1 RKLTVETAE
10 KDGLKWRVDEG
21 LLDTV
26 TWLTEW
32 AVPVLCSFD
41 ETLLAIPEEVLVS
54 EMREHQKLFAL
65 TTKHGKLANKFMA
78 ISNMVA
84 KDYSL
89 IREGNERVVRARFAD
104 AEFFLAEDKKKTL
117 VERREDLKAVAF
129 LKDLGAGASIY
140 EKTKRVENLV
150 SLLGARLG
158 WAPAK
163 IETAERIAM
172 LCKNDLVTQMVG
184 EFPELQGTVG
194 RYYALAEGLPTQ
206 VADGILDHYLPRNA
220 EDGYPSTD
228 EGALV
233 GLADRLDT
241 LVALFG
247 KGKIPTGSAD
257 PFALR
262 RAAWTTIAILIN
274 KNIRIPLS
282 DLLDKALHQFEEVLT
297 ADERDGLRDK
307 LLSFFRD
314 RARNLFAET
323 GRPGLPGGIAP
334 DTFDAAVGA
343 SAAAGSEF
351 SWENIPAFVERLQA
365 LQAFRTRPEFSR
377 LTETFKRLSNIL
389 KDVH

>member
-1 RKLTVETAE
+1 ERKANIRTLTIEAAE
-10 KDGLKWRVDEG
+10 KAGLKWRTDEG

-32 AVPVLCSFD
+32 TVPVLCSFD
-41 ETLLAIPEEVLVS
+41 EALLAIPEEVLVS

-65 TTKHGKLANKFMA
+65 TDAHGKLANKFIA
-78 ISNMVA
+78 ISNMETA
-84 KDYSL
+84 DYTL
-89 IREGNERVVRARFAD
+89 TREGNERVVRARFAD
-104 AEFFLAEDKKKTL
+104 AESFLAEDRQQTRA
-117 VERREDLKAVAF
+117 EQREELRNTAF

-140 EKTKRVENLV
+140 AKTVRIEGLATA
-150 SLLGARLG
+150 LAGQLG
-158 WAPAK
+158 WDAVKTRNVAQ
-163 IETAERIAM
+163 IAA
-172 LCKNDLVTQMVG
+172 LAKNDLLTHMVG
-184 EFPELQGTVG
+184 EVPELQGTVG
-194 RYYALAEGLPTQ
+194 RYYALAEGLPEV

-220 EDGYPSTD
+220 EDGYPKTD

-247 KGKIPTGSAD
+247 KGRIPTGSAD

-282 DLLDKALHQFEEVLT
+282 DLLRDAIAQFDDILSTEER
-297 ADERDGLRDK
+297 AGLQDK
-307 LLSFFRD
+307 LLTFFRD

-334 DTFDAAVGA
+334 DTFEAAV
-343 SAAAGSEF
+343 AATAEPGSGF
-351 SWENIPAFVERLQA
+351 SWENIPAFVE
-365 LQAFRTRPEFSR
+365 
-377 LTETFKRLSNIL
+377 
-389 KDVH
+389 